1 MLVTSP
7 HQEDQSPWVRGE
19 DKTEALLLGLGGHPV
34 ARARPG
40 VLHLAL
46 SHVSRSSSHVTL
58 ITWYPRSG
66 EAPTRCGLPQTMV
79 TLLGELAC
87 LLGLLGEA
95 GKASMSVTVSRSE
108 AAAPGPITVME
119 ALADV
124 WPEAVLMRQ
133 V

>member
-7 HQEDQSPWVRGE
+7 HKEDQGPGVLCEGQ
-19 DKTEALLLGLGGHPV
+19 TEALLLSLGSHPV
-34 ARARPG
+34 PRAWPG
-40 VLHLAL
+40 VLHLTL
-46 SHVSRSSSHVTL
+46 SHMYVIMSSSHVTI
-58 ITWYPRSG
+58 ITWYPRRG

-95 GKASMSVTVSRSE
+95 GKASRSVTVSRSE
-108 AAAPGPITVME
+108 AAAPGLVTVME

-124 WPEAVLMRQ
+124 
-133 V
+133 